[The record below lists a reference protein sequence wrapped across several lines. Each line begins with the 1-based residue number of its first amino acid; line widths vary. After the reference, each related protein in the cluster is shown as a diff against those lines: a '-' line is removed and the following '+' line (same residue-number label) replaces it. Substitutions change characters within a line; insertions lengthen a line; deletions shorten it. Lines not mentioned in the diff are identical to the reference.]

1 MKTGYKIYKM
11 IVIIST
17 IITVFVS
24 ILVDKGYGYEYIFLI
39 PIVYLILFTICKKI
53 HFYSNHFNG
62 ILLLNGL
69 MFLKYIIAILATC
82 ITKSFSLANYYAVDI
97 SISSYHLATIIL
109 VLEEIVIFLTI
120 ELFSASIYSNKIGV
134 RDLEKKYERVKTG
147 PVLILFLIVSFGLAF
162 FYPKNL
168 FGSISILVTS
178 ENQMT
183 QILERSHVLDTIFG
197 AFKIIFFGLLI
208 NKCIVMYENTKK
220 KRYIV
225 FSYILISLHC
235 LMNVSTSRM
244 NIIIPFL
251 LFMLITSIF
260 FKRTGFYLNLI
271 IAFALV
277 IIIGIVSVYK
287 MTWISTGGSPV
298 LAFFSDFTKRLQEY
312 TSNIMPTAMGLQ
324 AIEVYKSSINF
335 TTFFKDIFGVMPIV
349 SHAFDENE
357 MIYTIYNMYAL
368 GGTNNTQLI
377 PLTVSSIAYFT
388 PVFAYLL
395 VIGCTI
401 VVMAAEK
408 KKVSLTHNYI
418 NDYLNLY
425 FLFVFASCTFSNV
438 QMIAGRLFT
447 NYFPAIIILFL
458 NNMIGKDIRICIGG
472 K

>member
-1 MKTGYKIYKM
+1 MKTGYNVYKL

-24 ILVDKGYGYEYIFLI
+24 ILVDKGCGYEYVSLI
-39 PIVYLILFTICKKI
+39 PIAYLILFTLCKKI
-53 HFYSNHFNG
+53 HFYSVNFNG

-69 MFLKYIIAILATC
+69 MFLKYVIAILAIC
-82 ITKSFSLANYYAVDI
+82 STKSFSLASYYTADI

-109 VLEEIVIFLTI
+109 MLEEIVIFLTI
-120 ELFSASIYSNKIGV
+120 ELFSTSIYRNKISIQGSK
-134 RDLEKKYERVKTG
+134 KKYDRVKTG
-147 PVLILFLIVSFGLAF
+147 PVLIMFLIVSFCLAF
-162 FYPKNL
+162 FYPKYL

-183 QILERSHVLDTIFG
+183 QILERSHILDTIFG

-208 NKCIVMYENTKK
+208 NKCIVMYENNKK
-220 KRYIV
+220 KRFIV
-225 FSYILISLHC
+225 FSYILILLHC
-235 LMNVSTSRM
+235 IMNVSTSRM
-244 NIIIPFL
+244 NIIIPFV
-251 LFMLITSIF
+251 LFALITSIF
-260 FKRTGFYLNLI
+260 FERTGFYLNLI
-271 IAFALV
+271 IVFVLA
-277 IIIGIVSVYK
+277 IIIGIVSIYK
-287 MTWISTGGSPV
+287 MAWIATGGSSI

-324 AIEVYKSSINF
+324 AIETYKSSINF

-349 SHAFDENE
+349 SHVFDENE

-368 GGTNNTQLI
+368 NGTNNTQLI

-388 PVFAYLL
+388 PFFAYLL

-408 KKVSLTHNYI
+408 KNVSSTHNYI
-418 NDYLNLY
+418 NDYLKLY

-447 NYFPAIIILFL
+447 NYFPAIIILLL
-458 NNMIGKDIRICIGG
+458 NNIIGKDIRIVIGG